1 MSFLTGTVA
10 EVIYS
15 MPAAGASYNNSTTA
29 NTILSGNSSSNPPF
43 QFPAQI
49 WQPSYVPGRALY
61 VLAGGIIS
69 CTVSTPTLAV
79 KLGLDTTQ
87 GTFGTALATT
97 GTYTIPATAIANGAW
112 SLEVLV
118 NFTQVG
124 TSGNTYSFYST
135 GTFTY
140 GAANNAAT
148 AAAVALM
155 IGSPSSG
162 GPPATPTLQTITPAT
177 SQYLELAATW
187 GTASTSNMIT
197 CTQFVVMGLN

>member
-29 NTILSGNSSSNPPF
+29 NTILSGNSASNPPF
-43 QFPAQI
+43 QFPGQI
-49 WQPSYVPGRALY
+49 WQPSYVPGRAMLI
-61 VLAGGIIS
+61 LAGGIMS
-69 CTVSTPTLAV
+69 VTVSTPTLAV
-79 KLGLDTTQ
+79 KLGMDTTQ
-87 GTFGTALATT
+87 ATFGTALATT
-97 GTYTIPATAIANGAW
+97 GTYTFPATAIANGAW
-112 SLEVLV
+112 SMAVLLS
-118 NFTQVG
+118 FTQVG

-140 GAANNAAT
+140 GPANNAAT
-148 AAAVALM
+148 AAGVTLM
-155 IGSPSSG
+155 IGAPSSG

-177 SQYLELAATW
+177 TTYLELAATW

-197 CTQFVVMGLN
+197 CTEFMVMGLN